1 MGKIGE
7 MECGRF
13 DSKMKPDKHVER
25 VVRKFDLDEDAKD
38 TLIELGV
45 RRRRTKQEDLDAL
58 EKHLQHS
65 KRPSSTATK
74 LSEKLLSGQLE
85 MIPDLTEAEELMRRF
100 RLDGEAKDKLRE
112 IVEKRVNDLE
122 EVLQHVERIL
132 EMSKSSASG
141 TLCKISRTLLE
152 GGQAANL
159 E

>member
-38 TLIELGV
+38 TLIEVGV

-58 EKHLQHS
+58 EKHLQYS
-65 KRPSSTATK
+65 KRPSSTARK
-74 LSEKLLSGQLE
+74 LCAKLLDGELE

-100 RLDGEAKDKLRE
+100 RLDSEAKAKLRE
-112 IVEKRVNDLE
+112 VVEKRTSDLD
-122 EVLQHVERIL
+122 EV
-132 EMSKSSASG
+132 
-141 TLCKISRTLLE
+141 
-152 GGQAANL
+152 
-159 E
+159 